1 MIFIKKTLKIT
12 ALFIVFNTLS
22 INAQQAQMWKLDKS
36 HTSVNFS
43 INHFFSEVTGKFK
56 DFDGTFYFDTN
67 NLEESAIQF
76 SVNVASVD
84 TDNTKRDNHLLSKD
98 FFNAKDF
105 TQMQFTSEKIEKID
119 DKNFVVKGNLTIK
132 DITKPISLPLK
143 ITGQMEHPMMKGTTI
158 LGLAISTTIDRTD
171 FGVGTGDWA
180 ATMVVGNKVKITIPI
195 ELNYKS

>member
-12 ALFIVFNTLS
+12 ALFVVLNTLS

-56 DFDGTFYFDTN
+56 DFDGTFYFDPN
-67 NLEESAIQF
+67 NLEESAMQF